1 MTRSHLDDKEK
12 ETIKILAADG
22 QSATKIGKQVKR
34 NPHTV
39 RKFLAE
45 PEVERQVRDEKSL
58 LAEKYRGKA
67 LKVLESINDEDIRK
81 ASLQQK
87 SISSGVLLD
96 KSLLLTGEMPSINV
110 TVLLDAVSAIRAMRR
125 NPQVIDVQAPD
136 LHQLE
141 QQPTQQPARA
151 ETATR
156 IVQPA
161 SHAVQRHGV
170 KYYSVKNEK
179 QPERRMPLQ
188 QDPNPD

>member
-45 PEVERQVRDEKSL
+45 PEVERQVQDEKSV
-58 LAEKYRGKA
+58 LAAKYRGKA
-67 LKVLESINDEDIRK
+67 LKVLESINDEDISK

-125 NPQVIDVQAPD
+125 NPQVIDVQAPAPD

-141 QQPTQQPARA
+141 QQPVMQPTQQPALR
-151 ETATR
+151 
-156 IVQPA
+156 V
-161 SHAVQRHGV
+161 G
-170 KYYSVKNEK
+170 
-179 QPERRMPLQ
+179 QPERHGTRYYSIPHERHERRIPLQ
-188 QDPNPD
+188 ADPNPD